1 MVLLVQ
7 LLQTFNDHEIGIRAC
22 LTDSLRSLVL
32 LTVIEGVCGLF
43 ALEFDHHDY
52 AGNLALEA
60 VSAGSLGKNFTSVFL
75 DCWACHANEFGEL
88 LFVRNSDVRNKVTF
102 GHFVLRGYRRLGGEK
117 SEFLAGPGRLLVT
130 SDRNPDKF
138 KSYFRAPLGTFRK
151 GSNV

>member
-43 ALEFDHHDY
+43 ALELNHHDN
-52 AGNLALEA
+52 AGNGTLEA

-88 LFVRNSDVRNKVTF
+88 LFVRNSDVSNKVTF
-102 GHFVLRGYRRLGGEK
+102 GHFVLRV
-117 SEFLAGPGRLLVT
+117 SEAGRISHRT
-130 SDRNPDKF
+130 SDRNPA
-138 KSYFRAPLGTFRK
+138 KSALLPPRILELFDRASLPLSLSLLTTDY
-151 GSNV
+151 

>member
-102 GHFVLRGYRRLGGEK
+102 GHFVLRVSEAGRRK
-117 SEFLAGPGRLLVT
+117 KRVSRRAGPSTG
-130 SDRNPDKF
+130 
-138 KSYFRAPLGTFRK
+138 
-151 GSNV
+151 NVGQKP